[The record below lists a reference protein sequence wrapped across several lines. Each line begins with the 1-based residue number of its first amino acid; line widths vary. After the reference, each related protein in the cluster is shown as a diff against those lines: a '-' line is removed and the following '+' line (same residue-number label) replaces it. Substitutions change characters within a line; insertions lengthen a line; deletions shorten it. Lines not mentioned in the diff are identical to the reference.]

1 MTPIKNRLKSE
12 SDWCSGYSSTRGN
25 LTHGGP
31 LLAVSPRTVSVED
44 PDNFIKATVELRTVG
59 RETQGMGRCQ
69 LIQVVVGSKRR
80 TEVPIERVPYV
91 DWVVPATACN
101 AEGKSEKWEKYTEI
115 HCMLLKY
122 IAKSKNFFF
131 SKTRE
136 FNIRLDNQSGFHPN
150 RQHKR
155 PIHYRESNK
164 WRAKTILS
172 EKWWLQ
178 LNKRHQAYEY
188 MPSKRLENP

>member
-131 SKTRE
+131 FPKQENSTSDLTISLAFIQTGSTKDPFTIE
-136 FNIRLDNQSGFHPN
+136 NLTNEEP
-150 RQHKR
+150 RQF
-155 PIHYRESNK
+155 
-164 WRAKTILS
+164 
-172 EKWWLQ
+172 
-178 LNKRHQAYEY
+178 
-188 MPSKRLENP
+188 